1 MNPAETLEELIGD
14 MKYLLDLVLEQ
25 NKLLNEKL
33 EQAKQQ
39 QQRMQE
45 QIQAERQ
52 ENLKLQSQLHT
63 VTDKIATLEEQRNA
77 SNRSAGDLQKQMKT
91 LSEHLTRLVKYVYQK
106 PAEAGTKKTASQ
118 RERRALQP
126 EPKPSS
132 KTSQFASKPAAFGP
146 LAPEPA
152 VSLTGAPQAVPLSRS
167 TEEKKHTTRMKKR
180 KTVTL
185 TAIQKKTISKCRH
198 SYDALC
204 QSTSFDR
211 REKRETFFRDYDVV
225 PISCINNSERMVA
238 PNVMPVFAQTDSVLK
253 AHAWAVPL
261 GGSLYAVFPRSHI
274 TYNSTYHTAD
284 AMSEVFE
291 SNYESGSYDTLH
303 VESPALL
310 QNTGGTWS
318 IAEKGRLRLL

>member
-63 VTDKIATLEEQRNA
+63 VMDKIATLEEQRNA
-77 SNRSAGDLQKQMKT
+77 SDRSAGDLQKQMKT
-91 LSEHLTRLVKYVYQK
+91 LSEHLMRLVKYVYQK

-118 RERRALQP
+118 RGRRALQ
-126 EPKPSS
+126 
-132 KTSQFASKPAAFGP
+132 
-146 LAPEPA
+146 PEPA

-180 KTVTL
+180 KTVIL
-185 TAIQKKTISKCRH
+185 TAIQKKTISECRH